1 MNTAITDLLQ
11 DKSMIKGTPFEDLV
25 NNTIGYFL
33 ELIEEDTVMMND
45 GCFLDTAEGKYLD
58 LWGKDYG
65 INRLPDESDDDYR
78 IRLSILPLQRFT
90 IDTLYELYDVQLLTY
105 KSGADDL
112 TLLSD
117 NHFLADKYFVDID
130 DNVWQDIVGKFLAS
144 GILYRWNNG

>member
-33 ELIEEDTVMMND
+33 ELIEEGTVMMND

-58 LWGKDYG
+58 LWGRDYG
-65 INRLPDESDDDYR
+65 ISRLDGESDDDYR

-90 IDTLYELYDVQLLTY
+90 IDTLYELYNVQLLTY
-105 KSGADDL
+105 KPGADDL

-130 DNVWQDIVGKFLAS
+130 DSIWQDIVGKFLAS
-144 GILYRWNNG
+144 GILYRWV